1 MAFIGKTNAPGYIPQ
16 WDGTKWI
23 AISTGSIGGTNTTT
37 IISASNNDVYPSSG
51 SKGWVTLFDVD
62 CTTQT
67 SASFVTSSSF
77 IPLFG
82 YNWFGQNLTGNVD
95 SFGIL
100 PGVGLVLD
108 PNGSNTDQFT
118 STFTA
123 PTLFLPITRAL
134 ADFNINE
141 HELRV
146 WSILELTGSNAN
158 YEVTRIGFAK
168 YTEGVGGN
176 PQNYYISWIKGF
188 DAVNMAQTDNFYNGS
203 VTRNAFDNTHN
214 LFCVHLKDHRSADFY
229 SGLVDTKDPIPDLSD
244 PRVQHKCSFPNIGN
258 TNATMV
264 TSSKGY
270 SLMITAYPVGAGNS
284 FQATY
289 RRIKLEYRRKDV
301 VRNPTVPIYTLQALA
316 GIASTNTA
324 ASGSKSSIGMFYF
337 DPTVINNFTGS
348 NSKQYKWRT
357 ILNSSETVV
366 SAAVDLFDYT
376 GIVTGATG
384 TIAGSQLST
393 SSLNSV
399 HLEVDLSSVLSTVTG
414 SGIFEARLWRYQT
427 PVDMLTTTSSVF
439 CRNARLDVIMT

>member
-188 DAVNMAQTDNFYNGS
+188 DAVNMAQQIIF
-203 VTRNAFDNTHN
+203 
-214 LFCVHLKDHRSADFY
+214 
-229 SGLVDTKDPIPDLSD
+229 
-244 PRVQHKCSFPNIGN
+244 
-258 TNATMV
+258 TMV
-264 TSSKGY
+264 R
-270 SLMITAYPVGAGNS
+270 SLEMHLIIHT
-284 FQATY
+284 
-289 RRIKLEYRRKDV
+289 
-301 VRNPTVPIYTLQALA
+301 IYFAF
-316 GIASTNTA
+316 I
-324 ASGSKSSIGMFYF
+324 
-337 DPTVINNFTGS
+337 
-348 NSKQYKWRT
+348 
-357 ILNSSETVV
+357 
-366 SAAVDLFDYT
+366 
-376 GIVTGATG
+376 
-384 TIAGSQLST
+384 
-393 SSLNSV
+393 
-399 HLEVDLSSVLSTVTG
+399 
-414 SGIFEARLWRYQT
+414 
-427 PVDMLTTTSSVF
+427 
-439 CRNARLDVIMT
+439 